1 MLLYRPK
8 QERYIFIIQKTHYY
22 LLCQVLEAE
31 RIIMKIANVRLS
43 GLEMENLKNVNY
55 GKVSFVNARKSF
67 KASVLGLYGQN
78 GSGKTALID
87 AVLLLKYAL
96 IGQPVPAYFADY
108 VNVDADSATLRYDL
122 TVVNGEGKS
131 YLVTYELSVSK
142 NTDVLLQSPGLF
154 HPGELFKTLIF
165 DEKLSYPCRCA
176 NGKEIMQTVID
187 TRNTDSF
194 GPASKLEVLTNG
206 NKAVLNDLIV
216 ARKLTAAMSRSYC
229 FSRELLDI
237 IRKNCQDRHHLDIFN
252 ALVNYGNTELF
263 VIKTN
268 NTGLISLDAL
278 PLAFKYEEKNT
289 KAIGNLAIA
298 LNGTTH
304 VPRNVYNLVLKVF
317 DDMNIV
323 LKKIVPGL
331 TISVKKLG
339 EQVLEDGADG
349 VKIQL
354 MSQKNSKEIPLQYE
368 SEGIKKIV
376 SILHLLIVIYN
387 NASITVA
394 VDELDSGIFEYLLGE
409 LLRIVSERGKGQL
422 IFTSHNLRPLE
433 TLDRGFVAFT
443 TSNPNNRY
451 IRFTNVKNNNNLRD
465 FYYRDIM
472 LGEQNEIVYEPTH
485 NEEISFA
492 FRKAGELG
500 GA

>member
-1 MLLYRPK
+1 MEAKLIM
-8 QERYIFIIQKTHYY
+8 EKT
-22 LLCQVLEAE
+22 
-31 RIIMKIANVRLS
+31 NVRLL
-43 GLEMENLKNVNY
+43 GLEIKNLKNVNF
-55 GKVSFVNARKSF
+55 GKICFANSRKSF
-67 KASVLGLYGQN
+67 KASILGLYGQN

-87 AVLLLKYAL
+87 AVLLLKFAL
-96 IGQPVPAYFADY
+96 TGQAVPVFFADF
-108 VNVDADSATLRYDL
+108 VNVDASVSTLKYELSVR
-122 TVVNGEGKS
+122 TQTGKN
-131 YLVTYELSVSK
+131 YLVTYELSIRKSAEP
-142 NTDVLLQSPGLF
+142 LLQNSSSSRADDLYQS
-154 HPGELFKTLIF
+154 LVF
-165 DEKLSYPCRCA
+165 DEKLCFPCKCV
-176 NGKEIMQTVID
+176 NGNEKMQTVID
-187 TRNTDSF
+187 TRNSESF
-194 GPASKLEVLTNG
+194 NPVSKRDILTNG
-206 NKAVLNDLIV
+206 NKAVLTDIIV
-216 ARKLTAAMSRSYC
+216 ARKLTAATSRSFC
-229 FSRELLDI
+229 FSHEFLTI
-237 IRKNCQDRHHLDIFN
+237 INHNCKDQHYLNIIN
-252 ALVNYGNTELF
+252 GLVNFGELELF
-263 VIKTN
+263 VITTN

-289 KAIGNLAIA
+289 KAIGKLAIA
-298 LNGTTH
+298 LNGTTT
-304 VPRNVYNLVLKVF
+304 VPQDVYKVVHKVI

-323 LKKIVPGL
+323 LKQIVPGL

-339 EQVLEDGADG
+339 EQVMKSGAIG

-387 NASITVA
+387 NESITVA

-443 TSNPNNRY
+443 TTNPDNRY

-472 LGEQNEIVYEPTH
+472 LGEQSEVVYDPTD

-492 FRKAGELG
+492 FRKAGEYSG
-500 GA
+500 S

>member
-1 MLLYRPK
+1 M
-8 QERYIFIIQKTHYY
+8 ET
-22 LLCQVLEAE
+22 E
-31 RIIMKIANVRLS
+31 RIIMEKTTVRLLS
-43 GLEMENLKNVNY
+43 LEIKNLKNVNY
-55 GKVSFVNARKSF
+55 GQIKFVNSRKNF

-87 AVLLLKYAL
+87 AVLLLKFAL
-96 IGQPVPAYFADY
+96 TGQTVPASFADF
-108 VNVDADSATLRYDL
+108 VNVNAETATLRYEL
-122 TVVNGEGKS
+122 SVITQKGKK
-131 YLVTYELSVSK
+131 YVVTYELSIRKRPDS
-142 NTDVLLQSPGLF
+142 LLHNPGSF
-154 HPGELFKTLIF
+154 NPEDLFKTVVF
-165 DEKLSYPCRCA
+165 DEKLCFPCLCT
-176 NGKEIMQTVID
+176 NGKETMQVVID
-187 TRNTDSF
+187 THSSDSF
-194 GPASKLEVLTNG
+194 GPASKFDILTNG
-206 NKAVLNDLIV
+206 NKAVLTDVIV
-216 ARKLTAAMSRSYC
+216 ARKLTTATSRSFC
-229 FSRELLDI
+229 FSKELLEIINHNCQEQHYADI
-237 IRKNCQDRHHLDIFN
+237 INS
-252 ALVNYGNTELF
+252 LVKFGNIELF
-263 VIKTN
+263 VITTN

-278 PLAFKYEEKNT
+278 PLAFKYEVKNS

-298 LNGTTH
+298 LNGTTT
-304 VPRNVYNLVLKVF
+304 VPREIYDVVLKVF
-317 DDMNIV
+317 EDMNIV

-339 EQVLEDGADG
+339 EQILRNGAEG
-349 VKIQL
+349 IKIQL

-376 SILHLLIVIYN
+376 SILHLLIVMYN

-394 VDELDSGIFEYLLGE
+394 IDELDSGIFEYLLGE

-422 IFTSHNLRPLE
+422 IFTSHDLRPLE

-443 TSNPNNRY
+443 TTNPDNRY

-472 LGEQNEIVYEPTH
+472 LGEQSEIVYEPTH